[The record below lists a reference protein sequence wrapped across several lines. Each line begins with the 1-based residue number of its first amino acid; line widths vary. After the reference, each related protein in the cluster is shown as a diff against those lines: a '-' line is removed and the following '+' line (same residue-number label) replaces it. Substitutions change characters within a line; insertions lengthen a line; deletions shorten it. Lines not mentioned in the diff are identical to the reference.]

1 MHKYNV
7 KSPESKVDSQECG
20 SQRPGQMNV
29 AAWESCSIRTK
40 LQLEKSKQFQSII
53 PQQSDYIQ

>member
-53 PQQSDYIQ
+53 PQ